1 MLKEQAKLLA
11 RLTIFADLSLV
22 IFSFFAAYYFRANFL
37 SGDVQG
43 IREYYWVLL
52 PAIPVW
58 YYLLAK
64 HKLYESIRQISFF
77 DLIYRVFIVHIL
89 SGTTL
94 AALILFF
101 DRDFYSRQLFLT
113 FVVTSFLLIL
123 AARIFIKYI
132 LGYVRRKG
140 FNYRQLLI
148 VGARKRAQEFIKL
161 VENHEDWGLRVLG
174 VLQVD
179 AGPLRHEVSG
189 YKVVG
194 RLDDMAD
201 CCKRYHVDEVVF
213 CLDKDQVV
221 NIEKHL
227 QDLEELGITV
237 RMVLD
242 FYKVAR
248 YKRDLSFFE
257 KDIPILTF
265 HTKSLNAQE
274 LFIKRILDILGAIV
288 GCLLLLFLLP
298 LVALGIKLESP
309 GPIFYSQTRIGE
321 SGRPFRIWKFRSMHM
336 DADLQKSRF
345 ESQNEMCGP
354 IFKLKNDPRITSVGK
369 ILRVTSIDE
378 LPQFW
383 NVMKGEMSLV
393 GTRPPTPNEVEE
405 YENWHRRRISIKPG
419 ITGLWQV
426 SGRNQIVDFDE
437 VVKLDLHYIDN
448 WTLGLDI
455 RILFKTIWIL
465 LTRTGSY

>member
-1 MLKEQAKLLA
+1 
-11 RLTIFADLSLV
+11 
-22 IFSFFAAYYFRANFL
+22 
-37 SGDVQG
+37 
-43 IREYYWVLL
+43 
-52 PAIPVW
+52 
-58 YYLLAK
+58 
-64 HKLYESIRQISFF
+64 
-77 DLIYRVFIVHIL
+77 
-89 SGTTL
+89 
-94 AALILFF
+94 
-101 DRDFYSRQLFLT
+101 
-113 FVVTSFLLIL
+113 
-123 AARIFIKYI
+123 

-148 VGARKRAQEFIKL
+148 VGARERAQEFIKL
-161 VENHEDWGLRVLG
+161 VENHQDWGLRVLG

-179 AGPLRHEVSG
+179 VGPLRDEVSG
-189 YKVVG
+189 YKVMG
-194 RLDDMAD
+194 RLEDMPD
-201 CCKRYHVDEVVF
+201 CCKRYPIDEVVF
-213 CLDKDQVV
+213 CLDKDQIV

-257 KDIPILTF
+257 KDLPILTF
-265 HTKSLNAQE
+265 HTKSLDAQQ

-288 GCLLLLFLLP
+288 GGLILLLLLP

-321 SGRPFRIWKFRSMHM
+321 SGRPFRIWKFRSMYM

-345 ESQNEMCGP
+345 ESQNEMRGP
-354 IFKLKNDPRITSVGK
+354 IFKLKNDPRITSIGR
-369 ILRVTSIDE
+369 ILRITSIDE

-405 YENWHRRRISIKPG
+405 YENWHHRRISIKPG

-426 SGRNQIVDFDE
+426 SGRNQVVDFND

-448 WTLGLDI
+448 WTLALDF

-465 LTRTGSY
+465 LTRKGSY